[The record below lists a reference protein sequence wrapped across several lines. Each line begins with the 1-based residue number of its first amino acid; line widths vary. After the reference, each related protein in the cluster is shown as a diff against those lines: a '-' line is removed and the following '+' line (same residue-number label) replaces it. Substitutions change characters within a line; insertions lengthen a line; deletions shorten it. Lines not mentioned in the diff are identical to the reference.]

1 MGHSANFQ
9 VELYARKLE
18 QAAEGLTREG
28 TVLKDNGLDSLGE
41 AVLSQAKK
49 LKLAVAELRGLMS
62 T

>member
-41 AVLSQAKK
+41 AVLFQAEK

>member
-18 QAAEGLTREG
+18 QAAEGLIREG

-41 AVLSQAKK
+41 AILFQAEK
-49 LKLAVAELRGLMS
+49 LTLAVAELRGLMS

>member
-28 TVLKDNGLDSLGE
+28 TVLKDNGLNSLGE
-41 AVLSQAKK
+41 AVLLQAEK

>member
-41 AVLSQAKK
+41 AVLSQAEK